1 MILKRWPGT
10 SGRETVRM
18 TRPKEYDLMVPL
30 HLIPITIAQRIRER
44 GGNLYRISIVRTHQH
59 HYTIKC
65 KCRAKIAMEP
75 LEHLPERSVIP
86 GQEPLSGPSDGN
98 GDDA

>member
-1 MILKRWPGT
+1 
-10 SGRETVRM
+10 M
-18 TRPKEYDLMVPL
+18 TRPREYDRVVPL

-44 GGNLYRISIVRTHQH
+44 GGNLYRISIIRTDKH

-75 LEHLPERSVIP
+75 LEHQENCSLIP
-86 GQEPLSGPSDGN
+86 GPEPVSAPPGGNPGPESLSGQPGIV
-98 GDDA
+98 GDDG